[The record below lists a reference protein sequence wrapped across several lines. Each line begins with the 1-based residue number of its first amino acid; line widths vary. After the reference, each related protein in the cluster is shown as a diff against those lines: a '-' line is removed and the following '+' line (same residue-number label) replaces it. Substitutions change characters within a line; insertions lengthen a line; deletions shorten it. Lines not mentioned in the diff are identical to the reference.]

1 MKYRYKIVLIKNY
14 NKKMEELNYLR
25 RKQDAIET
33 VKSRICKD
41 LNKLEE
47 IVSDL
52 KNFFEANHDGFWEVR
67 TSYSLEE
74 AMHEFDKWNQSIK
87 SIMG

>member
-1 MKYRYKIVLIKNY
+1 MD
-14 NKKMEELNYLR
+14 ELDYLG
-25 RKQDAIET
+25 RKCVAIEE

-41 LNKLEE
+41 LSNLEE